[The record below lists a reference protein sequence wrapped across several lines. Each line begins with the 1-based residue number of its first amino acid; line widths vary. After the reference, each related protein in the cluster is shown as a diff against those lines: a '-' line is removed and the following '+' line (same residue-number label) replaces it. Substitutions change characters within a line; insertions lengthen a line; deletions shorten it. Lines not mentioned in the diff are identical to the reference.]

1 MIARDKDSVV
11 ISEAKCLEFGSWFEK
26 FTKKV
31 ISSAVATAEDV
42 CALGNKTKMS
52 ETRLK
57 APSILGPHKGALL
70 SASKRK
76 ESLDETPPLPPPPL
90 SKMECGL
97 DSKPNQISFHASL
110 ELPLLRKWF
119 SASPTPSEAQLADF
133 ADQLNGAEW
142 RQSTDRIRVTKDKLR
157 NWWKNERAR
166 RKRQRDKE
174 KDLERE
180 SAKRTKP
187 AEEKTKT

>member
-1 MIARDKDSVV
+1 MIARDKDSLV

-42 CALGNKTKMS
+42 SGVGNKMRKS
-52 ETRLK
+52 ETS
-57 APSILGPHKGALL
+57 ATTPSILKGHVSDKG
-70 SASKRK
+70 SASIVN
-76 ESLDETPPLPPPPL
+76 ESMGNTPPLPPPPL

-119 SASPTPSEAQLADF
+119 HATPSPSEAQFSSF

-142 RQSTDRIRVTKDKLR
+142 RKSTDRIRVTKEKLR

-166 RKRQRDKE
+166 RKRLRAKE
-174 KDLERE
+174 KEVEKD
-180 SAKRTKP
+180 SAKRTK
-187 AEEKTKT
+187 ECGEKETL